1 MKFSKNTIAAAVA
14 AIAIGGLSISP
25 AAAKVHPNHPGHA
38 TENGRVPTSGQAFK
52 FELNGDTFYNTGR
65 VAPTGTKGILQS
77 DGIRTNGRTG

>member
-1 MKFSKNTIAAAVA
+1 MKFSKKTIAAAVA

>member
-1 MKFSKNTIAAAVA
+1 MTLTKITIAATFAVLL
-14 AIAIGGLSISP
+14 IGGLPINP
-25 AAAKVHPNHPGHA
+25 AAAKVHPSHPGHA

-52 FELNGDTFYNTGR
+52 FDLNGDTFYKTGR